1 MSRQVVRTQGLLLSA
16 VALLLASK
24 ASGLVLR
31 ATPEA
36 ANASDLSDPED
47 GFCHCD
53 CCITEV
59 QRGSSLAVL
68 SPPGTSDDGPPD
80 RLQCAWAPPSELGSA
95 GPTGGRCGSLCQRPK
110 TGPKDEILT
119 AAQDASMDTQRFCF
133 FECEPKPLQG
143 PTAPANPKP
152 QPGDPCGPLSQSEA
166 LAVNASD
173 GNARPPMEVPQVM
186 SHFLLAR
193 KTSGNAATKMQGQ
206 SKAAVKTAAA
216 SPPWLSVSK
225 AAQETNA
232 AVVGYAKEAE
242 QAAATARAAF
252 LKINEVATA
261 AGGGLAAATK
271 AAAEAQKAAEAADQ
285 AEARVRAI
293 LEGMRRKANEAAM
306 SAVSGTMAKMRAEY
320 EKKAKEEAYK
330 KAGEMDR
337 QMKEEAPHAGDAAR
351 KPWDDAMM
359 RAAETAADYLKA
371 GDALA
376 MESREL
382 QVTAQ
387 RAQTQAGQYMRLG
400 YVKKAQELAVQ
411 GRTEMNQAIALNAEA
426 NADYGKLS
434 DITKTLP
441 FYPDAAAAAAY
452 RAEVMVN
459 PNAMPPPPPLV

>member
-1 MSRQVVRTQGLLLSA
+1 MVRQTSWRQGLLLA
-16 VALLLASK
+16 VAFLLASH
-24 ASGLVLR
+24 ASALVLR

-68 SPPGTSDDGPPD
+68 PPGTSGDGPPD

-95 GPTGGRCGSLCQRPK
+95 GPTGERCGSLCQRPK
-110 TGPKDEILT
+110 TGSKDDILT
-119 AAQDASMDTQRFCF
+119 AAQDPSMDTQRFCF
-133 FECEPKPLQG
+133 FECEPKPLQT
-143 PTAPANPKP
+143 PTTPTNAKP

-166 LAVNASD
+166 VAVNASD
-173 GNARPPMEVPQVM
+173 GNALPPMEVPQVM

-193 KTSGNAATKMQGQ
+193 KTSGNAAMKIHSQ
-206 SKAAVKTAAA
+206 SKTAVTTAAA

-225 AAQETNA
+225 PAQETNA
-232 AVVGYAKEAE
+232 AVVNWAKEAE
-242 QAAATARAAF
+242 QEAATARAAF

-271 AAAEAQKAAEAADQ
+271 AAADAQKAAELADQ
-285 AEARVRAI
+285 AEARVKAI
-293 LEGMRRKANEAAM
+293 LEGMRRKAKEAAM
-306 SAVSGTMAKMRAEY
+306 SAVPAVMAKMRAEY

-337 QMKEEAPHAGDAAR
+337 KMKEEAPHAGDAAR
-351 KPWDDAMM
+351 QPWDDAMM

-371 GDALA
+371 GDELA
-376 MESREL
+376 KESREL
-382 QVTAQ
+382 QVVAQ
-387 RAQTQAGQYMRLG
+387 REQTQAGQYMRLG

-411 GRTEMNQAIALNAEA
+411 ARTEMNKAIALNGQA
-426 NADYGKLS
+426 NSDYGKLES
-434 DITKTLP
+434 ITKTLD